1 MNVELGALHVFI
13 TVSGNSNN
21 GGNFLTLGI
30 SKYSHIYKSP
40 FLSALTPT
48 YLFDFHIDTVSKQ
61 NSSRAQIVFQH
72 CRYDYF

>member
-30 SKYSHIYKSP
+30 SKYSHIYKFP
-40 FLSALTPT
+40 FFERT
-48 YLFDFHIDTVSKQ
+48 YLPLPIYLISIYRIKIKFK
-61 NSSRAQIVFQH
+61 
-72 CRYDYF
+72 